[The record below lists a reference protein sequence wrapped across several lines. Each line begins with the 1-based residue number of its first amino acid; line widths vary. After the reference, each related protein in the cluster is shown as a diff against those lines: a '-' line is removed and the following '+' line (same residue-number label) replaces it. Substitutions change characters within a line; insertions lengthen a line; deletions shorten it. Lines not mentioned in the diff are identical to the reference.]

1 MSDILHR
8 TIVRNR
14 FHFLRFQL
22 PSAYRNLVHNHIT
35 HDYSMG
41 FAGQPGFR
49 NGSCSIVSFFDLSS
63 NQELDLKIHPFMAM
77 DTTFQKYLKMTPD
90 EAIAQYHKLIDEV
103 RSLGGTFSCIF
114 HNQNLC
120 EEAEWK
126 GWRRVYEDVLD
137 YAC

>member
-1 MSDILHR
+1 
-8 TIVRNR
+8 
-14 FHFLRFQL
+14 
-22 PSAYRNLVHNHIT
+22 
-35 HDYSMG
+35 MG
-41 FAGQPGFR
+41 FAEQPGFR
-49 NGSCSIVSFFDLSS
+49 NGSCSIVPFFDLSS

-90 EAIAQYHKLIDEV
+90 EALAQYRKLIDEV

-126 GWRRVYEDVLD
+126 GWRKVYEEVLD
-137 YAC
+137 YASCPLETLTH